1 MPLAVRDV
9 MTTDPVT
16 VSPDDTLAD
25 AIELLRRHH
34 IHGLPV
40 VEDRK
45 VLGIITDRD
54 LRTMLG
60 PGARTADL
68 GLLVKADASVRSIM
82 SMNTWTIAPDAPL
95 SEAARVL
102 GMLRVGA
109 LPVVDGDGLL
119 IGIVSVSDVLG
130 AAAKLL
136 EQAGT

>member
-1 MPLAVRDV
+1 MTTVREV
-9 MTTDPVT
+9 MTSEPITIG
-16 VSPDDTLAD
+16 PDDTLAD
-25 AIELLRRHH
+25 AIEILRKHH

-40 VEDRK
+40 VEDEK
-45 VLGIITDRD
+45 VLGMITDRD

-82 SMNTWTIAPDAPL
+82 SMDTWTIAPDAPV
-95 SEAARVL
+95 SEAARML

-109 LPVVDGDGLL
+109 LPVVDGGLL
-119 IGIVSVSDVLG
+119 IGIVSVSDVLS
-130 AAAKLL
+130 AAAKIL